1 MALIKCP
8 ECGKEVSDKAKAC
21 PNCGCPIDEGK
32 SREIENGNIEKN
44 TNNETKKD
52 DMEYTDNS
60 EKKIKKGKVKIIVG
74 VITLIVLAGVIYY
87 FVTANSR
94 EYKEATELYNK
105 KKFQQ
110 AVDKFVALEDFG
122 DSKEMADKCN
132 YELANG
138 YFDSGEYEKAKELF
152 ESLNGYSNSKEMVE
166 SCTYELSVD
175 GKFMKALA
183 VGLMER
189 WDYSDNGYK
198 KDYNVES
205 ENDLTSSEY
214 MDYLKKCINCEL
226 DKISIYENQKFDNE
240 KMQKDAIKYIDLL
253 NGCLKAVDY
262 YSINYE
268 KYSKLWDKAYNERML
283 LVRTFVN
290 NYNLDIDEAHQV
302 TLDEFISNAAVVDE
316 ENKLEADVKK
326 MLNKI
331 KCKTTDNG
339 YGNVVYKLTLKNIS
353 DVTFEYFSLEIQL
366 LDKKGNVIDTGYS
379 DSISDFEPGK
389 KVTLDAYLS
398 MESDSIKYI
407 ASYNV
412 KN

>member
-1 MALIKCP
+1 
-8 ECGKEVSDKAKAC
+8 
-21 PNCGCPIDEGK
+21 
-32 SREIENGNIEKN
+32 
-44 TNNETKKD
+44 
-52 DMEYTDNS
+52 
-60 EKKIKKGKVKIIVG
+60 
-74 VITLIVLAGVIYY
+74 
-87 FVTANSR
+87 
-94 EYKEATELYNK
+94 
-105 KKFQQ
+105 
-110 AVDKFVALEDFG
+110 
-122 DSKEMADKCN
+122 
-132 YELANG
+132 
-138 YFDSGEYEKAKELF
+138 
-152 ESLNGYSNSKEMVE
+152 
-166 SCTYELSVD
+166 
-175 GKFMKALA
+175 
-183 VGLMER
+183 
-189 WDYSDNGYK
+189 
-198 KDYNVES
+198 
-205 ENDLTSSEY
+205 
-214 MDYLKKCINCEL
+214 
-226 DKISIYENQKFDNE
+226 
-240 KMQKDAIKYIDLL
+240 MQKDAIKYIDLL